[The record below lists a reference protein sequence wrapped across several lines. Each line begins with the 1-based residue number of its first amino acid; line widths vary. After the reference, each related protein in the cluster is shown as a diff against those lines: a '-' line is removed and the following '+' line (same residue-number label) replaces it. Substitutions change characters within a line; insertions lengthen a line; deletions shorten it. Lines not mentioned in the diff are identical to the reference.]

1 MVNSDDP
8 SMFHT
13 DIGTE
18 YVKMANAAQWGVETV
33 RELSLNGIDGSWL
46 SDDDK
51 RRMRREFTE
60 ALDQLEA
67 ELATAGSPTQ

>member
-1 MVNSDDP
+1 M
-8 SMFHT
+8 
-13 DIGTE
+13 
-18 YVKMANAAQWGVETV
+18 GVETV
-33 RELSLNGIDGSWL
+33 RELSLNGVDGSWL

-67 ELATAGSPTQ
+67 ELATAGSTSQ